1 MTLFIP
7 RKVVGFDKDII
18 VDDDEI
24 VLSSDIEMSSD
35 MWHLSD
41 KAYRSILR
49 IGAATAKPL
58 EMLPKDPRIAWWSEY
73 SSDLRYDYIL
83 GKKRFNDN
91 AKRIIAECKS
101 TLQCPEYFLTQ
112 YQVQNHLLD
121 MLKPA
126 HASSTDIFNIT
137 DSDLASLH
145 PDDEGRCQTAIYDNY
160 SSSTGRMS
168 IKSGPKILT
177 LDKRFRHVFRSQWG
191 TDGVLVS
198 IDYSALE
205 PRVIMTLM
213 GEKDLPQ
220 DIYTSISEKIGI
232 SGITR
237 EVTKVMIL
245 SVLYGMMRKNF
256 ILKFI
261 DHTDPDVIY
270 DKLQDVL
277 GVKAM
282 SRKIKSEMTG
292 DFITNYYGRPL
303 RCENENL
310 FVNHYTQS
318 TAVDVACDGFLN
330 LAQDCSAEIT
340 PIFLLHDEMIVD
352 VHKDN
357 IEKLKNA
364 CKNGL
369 FIPSL
374 NTNFYT
380 TMKVFNARKDH

>member
-1 MTLFIP
+1 MALFIP

-18 VDDDEI
+18 VDNDNI
-24 VLSSDIEMSSD
+24 ILSSDIEMSSD
-35 MWHLSD
+35 MWHLGD
-41 KAYRSILR
+41 NAYRSILR
-49 IGAATAKPL
+49 VAACRGRPL
-58 EMLPKDPRIAWWSEY
+58 DAVPKDPRIAWWSAY

-91 AKRIIAECKS
+91 AKRIIAECKA
-101 TLQCPEYFLTQ
+101 TLQCPDYFLTQ
-112 YQVQNHLLD
+112 YQVQNRLLD

-126 HASSTDIFNIT
+126 HASSTDIFNIA
-137 DSDLASLH
+137 DGDLASLH
-145 PDDEGRCQTAIYDNY
+145 PDDTGRCRTAIYDNY

-191 TDGVLVS
+191 TDGVLAS

-220 DIYTSISEKIGI
+220 DIYTSIVEKVGI
-232 SGITR
+232 AGITR
-237 EVTKVMIL
+237 DTAKVMIL

-261 DHTDPDVIY
+261 EHTDPDVAY
-270 DKLQDVL
+270 DRLQDVL

-292 DFITNYYGRPL
+292 DAITNYYGRPL

-318 TAVDVACDGFLN
+318 TAVDVACDGFLK
-330 LAQDCSAEIT
+330 LAQDNAAEIT
-340 PIFLLHDEMIVD
+340 PVFLLHDEMVVD

-357 IEKLKNA
+357 VEKLKNA
-364 CKNGL
+364 CKDGL

-380 TMKVFNARKDH
+380 TIKVFNARKDH